1 MKRLAG
7 CVCLL
12 ALAVCGPAQAEDE
25 RFDIRSFRIE
35 GNTLLPQ
42 ADADA
47 AVAPFVGAQ
56 RNYGDIQKALE
67 ALEGAYRSRGY
78 GTVQV
83 YVPEQELTQGVVRFE
98 VTEGVVGKV
107 NIVGNKFFDNA
118 NIRAT
123 LPGLQE
129 GAAPNMRQLSENIQL
144 ANENPAKQVEV
155 TLGIGEENGKVDAK
169 VDVTDDNPRKFILTA
184 DDTGT
189 GATGKHR
196 IGFAYQN
203 ANIANT
209 DQVLTLAYTT
219 SPDAPQGVKVDIYS
233 VAYRVPFY
241 GIGDSLDIIYG
252 KSSVNTPM
260 TTAGPGTATL
270 NGKGD
275 VFGIRWNHY
284 FSRRGEYTSK
294 LIFGF
299 DDKYINTRCTNPATG
314 ADYTFDPPTPMNP
327 ACTPYTVRPFS
338 LTYTGQR
345 QSPGQILDYSL
356 GFYQNW
362 ATGTRYNFTTASGA
376 SGTDRYSVM
385 NVDGDPLNLGW
396 KRATP
401 DNFNYLK
408 LTYSYLQSL
417 AGDWAV
423 RGAFNGQYSGTPL
436 PASEQF
442 SIAGSTAVRGFNER
456 AIAMDKG
463 FFVNLEV
470 YSPELAN
477 GLGLPGSLKAVG
489 FYDFGRGFNYIGSRS
504 ADLGQ
509 GPFEKAG
516 IASVGAGL
524 RYSMGKD
531 VSIRVD
537 LATVVDAGP
546 ANVVPG
552 TTATAPANTES
563 RGDWRGH
570 FAVQFAF

>member
-1 MKRLAG
+1 MFLAFS
-7 CVCLL
+7 
-12 ALAVCGPAQAEDE
+12 ACGIAQAEDE
-25 RFDIRSFRIE
+25 RFNIQRFQIE
-35 GNTLLPQ
+35 GNSLLPQ
-42 ADADA
+42 ADAEA
-47 AVAPFVGAQ
+47 AVAPFAGAQ

-67 ALEGAYRSRGY
+67 ALEGMYRARGY

-83 YVPEQELTQGVVRFE
+83 YVPEQELTQGTVRLE
-98 VTEGVVGKV
+98 VTEGVVGKINV
-107 NIVGNKFFDNA
+107 VGNKFFNNE

-123 LPGLQE
+123 LPSLQE
-129 GAAPNMRQLSENIQL
+129 SKAPNMRQLSEDIQL

-155 TLGIGEENGKVDAK
+155 TLGVSEEEGKVDAK
-169 VDVTDDNPRKFILTA
+169 VNVTDDNPQKFLLTL

-189 GATGKHR
+189 GTTGKHR

-203 ANIANT
+203 ANLANT

-233 VAYRVPFY
+233 VAYRIPFY
-241 GIGDSLDIIYG
+241 SIGDSLDIIYG

-260 TTAGPGTATL
+260 ATAGPGTATL

-275 VFGIRWNHY
+275 VFGLRWNHY

-299 DDKYINTRCTNPATG
+299 DNKYINTRCTNPATG
-314 ADYTFDPPTPMNP
+314 TDYNFDPPTPLMP

-362 ATGTRYNFTTASGA
+362 AVGTRYDFTTASGA
-376 SGTDRYSVM
+376 AGTDRYSVM
-385 NVDGDPLNLGW
+385 NNDGDPFGVGW

-408 LTYSYLQSL
+408 LTYSHML
-417 AGDWAV
+417 ALDGDWAV
-423 RGAFNGQYSGTPL
+423 RAAFSGQYSATPL

-470 YSPELAN
+470 YSPELATVV
-477 GLGLPGSLKAVG
+477 GLPGSLKAVG
-489 FYDFGRGFNYIGSRS
+489 FYDFGRSYNYLGSRS

-531 VSIRVD
+531 VSLRLD

-546 ANVVPG
+546 ADIVPG
-552 TTATAPANTES
+552 TTATLPANTES